1 MNGECRILPMPFL
14 ITFGQ
19 IFEFVSICLR
29 EMKDKGCLR
38 QHISFNY
45 VGCLGKAS
53 SFALSTNGTNIRRCF
68 CIILEFLNVT
78 CTRTT
83 SGFPETKL
91 CGVFEKER
99 NGALFSK
106 NLNVFFFSGTF
117 LLLTVICAATA
128 EKINNIMGTLF
139 LGSFLILQM
148 TTSYM

>member
-1 MNGECRILPMPFL
+1 MTLNGECCILPMPFL

-38 QHISFNY
+38 QDISFNY

-68 CIILEFLNVT
+68 CIFLEFLNVT

-83 SGFPETKL
+83 SGFRKTKL

-106 NLNVFFFSGTF
+106 NLNVFSGTF
-117 LLLTVICAATA
+117 LLTVICAATA
-128 EKINNIMGTLF
+128 EKINNTMGTLF
-139 LGSFLILQM
+139 LGSFSILQM
-148 TTSYM
+148 TTSYL